1 MEEKTCI
8 KEMFLWQLSLNQLL
22 RKTPVLIAS
31 VFFLLLT
38 TSLVLRGLVL
48 PARLTASRDKA
59 QWSKCRAGAPVKNED
74 VDELSNTL

>member
-38 TSLVLRGLVL
+38 TLLVLRGLVL
-48 PARLTASRDKA
+48 PARQTASRDKA
-59 QWSKCRAGAPVKNED
+59 QRSKCMAGDPVKNED

>member
-38 TSLVLRGLVL
+38 TLLVLRGLVL
-48 PARLTASRDKA
+48 PARQTASRDKA
-59 QWSKCRAGAPVKNED
+59 QRSNCRAGAPVKNED